1 MARTNRLRKWESA
14 ALIALCIA
22 LLCSSWAAA
31 ASERVSGSLVRLHV
45 IADSDEAE
53 EQAIKLRVRDAV
65 LAYLEPKLEDAPTSA
80 AAREIISGELDG
92 IASAAESASEGRA
105 VSVSLGEEYYP
116 TRDYGTFALPAG
128 RYESLRVTLGS
139 GQGHNWWCVVFPPL
153 CLGSVSETMQE
164 TALEAGLTENQV
176 SLMTGEDEGYVV
188 KFKAVELLEQFKGWL
203 EGR

>member
-1 MARTNRLRKWESA
+1 MAGTNRLRKWECA

-45 IADSDEAE
+45 IADSDSAE

-65 LAYLEPKLEDAPTSA
+65 LAYLEPKLEDASTSA
-80 AAREIISGELDG
+80 AAQEIISGELDG
-92 IASAAESASEGRA
+92 IASAAESAAEGRA

-153 CLGSVSETMQE
+153 CLSAAEAEDAFSE
-164 TALEAGLTENQV
+164 L
-176 SLMTGEDEGYVV
+176 DEGTRSVIAESDGV
-188 KFKAVELLEQFKGWL
+188 QFRFKLLELWGEFMHL
-203 EGR
+203 LGR

>member
-1 MARTNRLRKWESA
+1 MAGTNRLRKWECA

-45 IADSDEAE
+45 IADSDSAE
-53 EQAIKLRVRDAV
+53 EQAIKLHVRDAV
-65 LAYLEPKLEDAPTSA
+65 LAYLEPKLEDASTSA
-80 AAREIISGELDG
+80 AAQEIITGELDG
-92 IASAAESASEGRA
+92 IASAAESAAEGRA

-153 CLGSVSETMQE
+153 CLSAAEAEDAFSE
-164 TALEAGLTENQV
+164 L
-176 SLMTGEDEGYVV
+176 DEGTRSVIAESDGV
-188 KFKAVELLEQFKGWL
+188 QFRFKLLELWGEFMHL
-203 EGR
+203 LGR

>member
-1 MARTNRLRKWESA
+1 MAGTNRLRKWECA
-14 ALIALCIA
+14 ALIALCIT

-45 IADSDEAE
+45 IADSDSAE
-53 EQAIKLRVRDAV
+53 EQAIKLHVRDAV
-65 LAYLEPKLEDAPTSA
+65 LAYLEPKLEDAPSSA
-80 AAREIISGELDG
+80 AAQEIISGELDG
-92 IASAAESASEGRA
+92 IASAAESAAEGRA

-153 CLGSVSETMQE
+153 CLSAAEAEDAFSE
-164 TALEAGLTENQV
+164 L
-176 SLMTGEDEGYVV
+176 DEGTRSVIAESDGV
-188 KFKAVELLEQFKGWL
+188 QFRFKLLELWGEFMHL
-203 EGR
+203 LGR

>member
-1 MARTNRLRKWESA
+1 MAGTNRLRKWECA
-14 ALIALCIA
+14 ALIALCIT

-65 LAYLEPKLEDAPTSA
+65 LAYLEPKLEDASTSTA
-80 AAREIISGELDG
+80 AQEIISGELDG
-92 IASAAESASEGRA
+92 IASAAESAAEGRA

-153 CLGSVSETMQE
+153 CLSAAEAEDAFSE
-164 TALEAGLTENQV
+164 L
-176 SLMTGEDEGYVV
+176 DEGTRSVIAESDGV
-188 KFKAVELLEQFKGWL
+188 QFRFKLLELWGEFMHLLGK
-203 EGR
+203 

>member
-1 MARTNRLRKWESA
+1 MAGTNRLRKWECA
-14 ALIALCIA
+14 ALIALCIT

-45 IADSDEAE
+45 IADSDAAE

-92 IASAAESASEGRA
+92 IATAAESASEGRA

-153 CLGSVSETMQE
+153 CLSAAEAEDAFSE
-164 TALEAGLTENQV
+164 L
-176 SLMTGEDEGYVV
+176 DEGTRSVIAESDGV
-188 KFKAVELLEQFKGWL
+188 QFRFKLLELWGEFMHL
-203 EGR
+203 LGR

>member
-1 MARTNRLRKWESA
+1 MAGTNRLRKWECA
-14 ALIALCIA
+14 ALIALCIT

-65 LAYLEPKLEDAPTSA
+65 LAYLEPKLEDAPSSA
-80 AAREIISGELDG
+80 AAQEIISGELDG
-92 IASAAESASEGRA
+92 IASAAESAAEGRA

-153 CLGSVSETMQE
+153 CLSAAEAEDAFSE
-164 TALEAGLTENQV
+164 L
-176 SLMTGEDEGYVV
+176 DEGTRSVIAESDGV
-188 KFKAVELLEQFKGWL
+188 QFRFKLLELWGEFMHL
-203 EGR
+203 LGR

>member
-1 MARTNRLRKWESA
+1 MAGTNRLRKWECA

-45 IADSDEAE
+45 IADSDSAE

-65 LAYLEPKLEDAPTSA
+65 LAYLEPKLEDAPSSA
-80 AAREIISGELDG
+80 AAQEIISGELDG
-92 IASAAESASEGRA
+92 IASAAESAAEGRA

-153 CLGSVSETMQE
+153 CLSAAEAEDAFSE
-164 TALEAGLTENQV
+164 L
-176 SLMTGEDEGYVV
+176 DEGTRSVIAESDGV
-188 KFKAVELLEQFKGWL
+188 QFRFKLLELWGEFMHL
-203 EGR
+203 LGR

>member
-1 MARTNRLRKWESA
+1 MAGTNRLRKWECA
-14 ALIALCIA
+14 ALIALCIT

-45 IADSDEAE
+45 IADSDSAE
-53 EQAIKLRVRDAV
+53 EQAIKLHVRDAV
-65 LAYLEPKLEDAPTSA
+65 LAYLEPKLEDAPSSA
-80 AAREIISGELDG
+80 AAQEIISGELDG
-92 IASAAESASEGRA
+92 IARAAESAAEGRA

-153 CLGSVSETMQE
+153 CLSAAEAEDAFSE
-164 TALEAGLTENQV
+164 L
-176 SLMTGEDEGYVV
+176 DEGTRSVIAESDGV
-188 KFKAVELLEQFKGWL
+188 QFRFKLLELWGEFMHL
-203 EGR
+203 LGR

>member
-153 CLGSVSETMQE
+153 CLSAAEAEDAFSE
-164 TALEAGLTENQV
+164 L
-176 SLMTGEDEGYVV
+176 DEGTRSVIAESDGV
-188 KFKAVELLEQFKGWL
+188 QFRFKLLELWGEFMHLLGK
-203 EGR
+203 

>member
-1 MARTNRLRKWESA
+1 MAGTNRLRKWESA

-31 ASERVSGSLVRLHV
+31 TSERVSGSLVRLHV

-139 GQGHNWWCVVFPPL
+139 GEGHNWWCVVFPPL
-153 CLGSVSETMQE
+153 CLSASEAE
-164 TALEAGLTENQV
+164 DAFSEL
-176 SLMTGEDEGYVV
+176 DEGTRSVIAESDGV
-188 KFKAVELLEQFKGWL
+188 QFRFKLLELWGEFMHL
-203 EGR
+203 LGR